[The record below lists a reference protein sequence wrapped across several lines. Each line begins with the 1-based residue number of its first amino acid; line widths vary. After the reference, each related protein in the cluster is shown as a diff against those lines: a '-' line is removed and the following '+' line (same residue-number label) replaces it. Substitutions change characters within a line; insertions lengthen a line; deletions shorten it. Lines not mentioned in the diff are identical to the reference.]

1 MSSRIC
7 YLAAAAAITR
17 GLSTPLPHLTPPTTL
32 RDECERASPA
42 SGSEYQQNLRKKS
55 LTFNSSQQ
63 LDVNLNLLA
72 TPPRI
77 SSVLILGGSSGVG
90 ASAIQLLRLAL
101 GNSATILSTNSPA
114 HNKRLISLGATACF
128 DRYLPAGKLVEAIQK
143 ASPGGEG
150 VDAILDAVAVMA
162 MTDRGDMADM
172 ADKTD
177 MTMTDMPDKN
187 KDKDAGKEKENTHAL
202 FEVLKNDGRK
212 LYTHVFTGREVQGI
226 PEGVRCTKVFAH
238 MMLRDLQGRD
248 FQRDMESGNGV
259 GGGREGGEGGITSGG
274 YKGIHVVEGM
284 DAMANLAD
292 LAEEGKFK
300 LPLEVEVV
308 GKGLEDVSGGLDRL
322 KKGVSGVKLVV
333 AL

>member
-1 MSSRIC
+1 M
-7 YLAAAAAITR
+7 
-17 GLSTPLPHLTPPTTL
+17 
-32 RDECERASPA
+32 
-42 SGSEYQQNLRKKS
+42 
-55 LTFNSSQQ
+55 
-63 LDVNLNLLA
+63 
-72 TPPRI
+72 
-77 SSVLILGGSSGVG
+77 
-90 ASAIQLLRLAL
+90 
-101 GNSATILSTNSPA
+101 
-114 HNKRLISLGATACF
+114 
-128 DRYLPAGKLVEAIQK
+128 EAIQK

-162 MTDRGDMADM
+162 ASTDGAY
-172 ADKTD
+172 KTTTD
-177 MTMTDMPDKN
+177 MHDKN
-187 KDKDAGKEKENTHAL
+187 KDNEKEKEKESPHAL

>member
-114 HNKRLISLGATACF
+114 HNKRLVSLGVTACF

-162 MTDRGDMADM
+162 ASTDGAY
-172 ADKTD
+172 KTTTD
-177 MTMTDMPDKN
+177 MHDKN
-187 KDKDAGKEKENTHAL
+187 KDNEKEKEKESPHAL